1 MRVESSVTSISWI
14 PSEAIKGMTKMPFE
28 MGVAHYDEAPPD
40 VIEDLEALRLADR
53 FRFANELRAWIEVVD
68 GHVVEA
74 GYSGKG
80 HIGSTTVSFGVGK
93 TTVAAVSLPD
103 RQPEPEISETSARF
117 VQTSGGRTGLPMPRR
132 VKYPPFI
139 QISAPLAWTT
149 LGLTIHADG
158 RVEHDVVGASPFPR
172 HWIYDASGKLAKK
185 TGVIDFKSWYTKAF
199 GGHSPWGDE
208 DSPALV
214 TEVETALERELS
226 QHIMKGGASPKI
238 SKVDKG
244 KTLVEQGDHG
254 HELFLLLD
262 GVLGVE
268 VGGEKLVDL
277 GPGAVLGER
286 ALVEGGSRTAT
297 LRAVTPCRVAVVTG
311 DQIDPAKLAE
321 LAGGHRREERAAQA
335 TD

>member
-1 MRVESSVTSISWI
+1 MRIESSVTSISWI
-14 PSEAIKGMTKMPFE
+14 PSEAIKGMFKMPFE
-28 MGVAHYDEAPPD
+28 MGVAHYDDAPPD
-40 VIEDLEALRLADR
+40 VIGDLEALRLADR

-68 GHVVEA
+68 GHVVDA

-80 HIGSTTVSFGVGK
+80 HTGSTTLSFGVGK
-93 TTVAAVSLPD
+93 ATVAGVGLPD
-103 RQPEPEISETSARF
+103 RQPKPEINETSARF
-117 VQTSGGRTGLPMPRR
+117 AQTAGGRTGVPVPRR

-158 RVEHDVVGASPFPR
+158 RVKHDVVGASPFPR
-172 HWIYDASGKLAKK
+172 HWIYDADGKLAKK
-185 TGVIDFKSWYTKAF
+185 TGLIDFKSWYTKAF

-226 QHIMKGGASPKI
+226 QHIMKAGASPKI
-238 SKVDKG
+238 SKVAAG
-244 KTLVEQGDHG
+244 KTLVEQGDPG

-286 ALVEGGSRTAT
+286 ALIEGDARTAT

-321 LAGGHRREERAAQA
+321 LASGHRREEISMSA